1 MTISD
6 FEEKLEGHVP
16 TLQGSKGS
24 YAVLVPLVERG
35 GELSLLYE
43 VRSAKLKRQPGE
55 VCFPGGRM
63 EPGESPVECA
73 LRETWEELGIPQE
86 KIRVIAPLDYVYHRA
101 GFLLYPILGQLEE
114 GVLDR
119 LTPNPAEVAQ
129 TFLAPVDFLQ
139 SHPPKVYSYS
149 TVPQVGSDFPY
160 ARIGFPHGYRWLA
173 GVEEVPVYENEGPA
187 IWGITGRITR
197 GLMELVSGAQSAG

>member
-119 LTPNPAEVAQ
+119 LTPNRQKSIPTVRFPRWVV
-129 TFLAPVDFLQ
+129 TFPMLGL
-139 SHPPKVYSYS
+139 
-149 TVPQVGSDFPY
+149 
-160 ARIGFPHGYRWLA
+160 GFPTATA
-173 GVEEVPVYENEGPA
+173 GWPGWKRSRCMKMKDLPS
-187 IWGITGRITR
+187 G
-197 GLMELVSGAQSAG
+197 GLRAGLPGG